1 MTVIVDIPIAMVGVG
16 QIVVEVEEMETDMMI
31 EMVMAEAEIITVTI
45 GDESVEVIQ
54 EIAREVTYVSY
65 STAILVMKLSY
76 SFETYNQFVLT
87 KEITMEEP
95 EVEIGKTFKPLVLFN
110 KNHATR
116 SLSKGFQITQT
127 MLR

>member
-1 MTVIVDIPIAMVGVG
+1 MVGVV

-54 EIAREVTYVSY
+54 EIARE
-65 STAILVMKLSY
+65 
-76 SFETYNQFVLT
+76 FVLT

-95 EVEIGKTFKPLVLFN
+95 EVEIGKTFKPLVRFS

-116 SLSKGFQITQT
+116 LLSKGFQITQT